1 MIKFLGTSIYLWV
14 GLAVALLIIGA
25 IIIALVP
32 VNVWV
37 RALFSGAYIPSTKL
51 VGMRLRHVDVNKIVD
66 NYINAKKA
74 GVKLSIDDIESHYMA
89 GGNIDKVVDALI
101 AAHGAKIALT
111 VENAKAIDL
120 ANRDIV
126 LAVQNS
132 IKPVVISTPPI
143 SAVTGNGI
151 ELIVT
156 ARVTVRSNIEKL
168 IGGAG
173 EDTIIARVGEG
184 IVTTVGSAKTHS
196 EVLENPDRIS
206 KTILEKGLDKGTAF
220 EILSIDIADVDIGKN
235 VGAKIQTER
244 AEADM
249 KIANARAEE
258 RRAMAIAA
266 EHEMR
271 ARTQEKRAQLLD
283 AEAEVPKA
291 ISQAFSKGN
300 IGVMDYY
307 RMQNVVADTSM
318 RNSIAKPT
326 ERLIE
331 SGAKQRK
338 QLSNKS
344 TDDNKE

>member
-1 MIKFLGTSIYLWV
+1 MLEYLGVSVYLWV
-14 GLAVALLIIGA
+14 GIA
-25 IIIALVP
+25 IALCILFAVLFAIVP
-32 VNVWV
+32 IGVYI
-37 RALFSGAYIPSTKL
+37 RALFSHAHISATKL
-51 VGMRLRHVDVNKIVD
+51 IGMRLRHVDINKIVD

-74 GVKLSIDDIESHYMA
+74 GVKLTVDDLESHYMA

-101 AAHGAKIALT
+101 AAHGANIPLT
-111 VENAKAIDL
+111 VSNARAIDL

-126 LAVQNS
+126 QAVQNS
-132 IKPVVISTPPI
+132 VKPVVISTPAI

-151 ELIVT
+151 ELVVK
-156 ARVTVRSNIEKL
+156 ARVTVKSNIEKL

-196 EVLENPDRIS
+196 EVLENPDKIS

-220 EILSIDIADVDIGKN
+220 EILSIDIADVDVGKN
-235 VGAKIQTER
+235 VGAKIQAER

-283 AEAEVPKA
+283 AEAEIPKA
-291 ISQAFSKGN
+291 ISEAFTKGN

-307 RMQNVVADTSM
+307 RMQNVIADTSM
-318 RNSIAKPT
+318 RNSIGKPT
-326 ERLIE
+326 EKLVDVKAKKKLI
-331 SGAKQRK
+331 GK
-338 QLSNKS
+338 SN
-344 TDDNKE
+344 DENKE

>member
-1 MIKFLGTSIYLWV
+1 MLNYLGVSVYLWV
-14 GLAVALLIIGA
+14 GLAVALFIVIA
-25 IIIALVP
+25 VIFALVP
-32 VNVWV
+32 VNIYI
-37 RALFSGAYIPSTKL
+37 RAMFSGAHVSATKL
-51 VGMRLRHVDVNKIVD
+51 IGMRLRHVDVNKIVD

-74 GVKLSIDDIESHYMA
+74 GVKLAIDDLESHYMA

-101 AAHGAKIALT
+101 AAHGAKIKLT

-132 IKPVVISTPPI
+132 VKPVVISTPPI

-156 ARVTVRSNIEKL
+156 ARVTVKSNIEKL

-196 EVLENPDRIS
+196 EVLENPDKIS

-220 EILSIDIADVDIGKN
+220 EILSIDIADVDVGKN
-235 VGAKIQTER
+235 VGAKIQAER

-258 RRAMAIAA
+258 RRAMAVAA

-283 AEAEVPKA
+283 AEAEIPKA
-291 ISQAFSKGN
+291 ISEAFTKGN

-307 RMQNVVADTSM
+307 RMQNVIADTSM
-318 RNSIAKPT
+318 RNSIGRPTEKLASSKPRKKLLAKPS
-326 ERLIE
+326 EE
-331 SGAKQRK
+331 E
-338 QLSNKS
+338 
-344 TDDNKE
+344 NKE

>member
-1 MIKFLGTSIYLWV
+1 MLGYLGVSVYVWV
-14 GLAVALLIIGA
+14 GIAVAVCIMLAVVF
-25 IIIALVP
+25 ALVP
-32 VNVWV
+32 IGVYI
-37 RALFSGAYIPSTKL
+37 RAAFSHAHISATKL
-51 VGMRLRHVDVNKIVD
+51 IGMRLRHVDINKIVD

-74 GVKLSIDDIESHYMA
+74 GVKLTVDDLESHYMA

-101 AAHGAKIALT
+101 AAHGANIPLT
-111 VENAKAIDL
+111 VSNARAIDL

-126 LAVQNS
+126 QAVQNS
-132 IKPVVISTPPI
+132 VKPVVISTPAI

-151 ELIVT
+151 ELVVK
-156 ARVTVRSNIEKL
+156 ARVTVKSNIEKL

-196 EVLENPDRIS
+196 EVLENPDKIS

-220 EILSIDIADVDIGKN
+220 EILSIDIADVDVGKN
-235 VGAKIQTER
+235 VGAKIQAER

-283 AEAEVPKA
+283 AEAEIPKA
-291 ISQAFSKGN
+291 ISEAFTKGN

-307 RMQNVVADTSM
+307 RMQNVIADTSM
-318 RNSIAKPT
+318 RNAIGKPT
-326 ERLIE
+326 EKLVDVK
-331 SGAKQRK
+331 AKTK
-338 QLSNKS
+338 MIAKSN
-344 TDDNKE
+344 DDENKE